1 MNIPD
6 QKLSEQNEKEVEHD
20 ISTQIYK
27 PGSLNKQI
35 VLPTTSFSL
44 TIL

>member
-1 MNIPD
+1 MYNLNE
-6 QKLSEQNEKEVEHD
+6 KNEKEVEHD

-27 PGSLNKQI
+27 LGSWNKQI